1 MQSIKMSDEL
11 LSDLQTA
18 LFGSTNLSWFRDVSG
33 QHFMELPGYDL
44 IICVKR
50 IVFFF
55 RGKEAS
61 SGRENSLLKLRVF
74 FMPKIT
80 MLVLRIPALRQ
91 NFSKVMLN

>member
-11 LSDLQTA
+11 LIDLQTA

-33 QHFMELPGYDL
+33 QHFMQLPGYDHL
-44 IICVKR
+44 CQENSI
-50 IVFFF
+50 FFC

-61 SGRENSLLKLRVF
+61 SGSENSLLKLRVF
-74 FMPKIT
+74 LMPKIT
-80 MLVLRIPALRQ
+80 ILVLRIPALRL

>member
-33 QHFMELPGYDL
+33 QHFMELPGYDHL
-44 IICVKR
+44 CQENSI
-50 IVFFF
+50 FF

-74 FMPKIT
+74 FIPKIT
-80 MLVLRIPALRQ
+80 MLVLRILALRR

>member
-50 IVFFF
+50 IVFFSGEK
-55 RGKEAS
+55 RLLLAGKIVS
-61 SGRENSLLKLRVF
+61 
-74 FMPKIT
+74 
-80 MLVLRIPALRQ
+80 
-91 NFSKVMLN
+91 

>member
-33 QHFMELPGYDL
+33 QHFMELPGYDHL
-44 IICVKR
+44 CQENSI
-50 IVFFF
+50 FFF

-61 SGRENSLLKLRVF
+61 SGRENSLLKVRVF

-80 MLVLRIPALRQ
+80 MLFLRIPALRRH
-91 NFSKVMLN
+91 FSKVMLN

>member
-1 MQSIKMSDEL
+1 MSDEL

-33 QHFMELPGYDL
+33 QHFMELPRYDHL
-44 IICVKR
+44 CQENSIFFPGKR
-50 IVFFF
+50 GFFWQ
-55 RGKEAS
+55 G
-61 SGRENSLLKLRVF
+61 NSLLKLRVF

-80 MLVLRIPALRQ
+80 MLVLRIPALRR

>member
-1 MQSIKMSDEL
+1 M
-11 LSDLQTA
+11 
-18 LFGSTNLSWFRDVSG
+18 
-33 QHFMELPGYDL
+33 

-80 MLVLRIPALRQ
+80 MLVLRIPALRR

>member
-18 LFGSTNLSWFRDVSG
+18 LFGSTNLSWFGDVSG
-33 QHFMELPGYDL
+33 QHFMELPGYDHL
-44 IICVKR
+44 CQEKS
-50 IVFFF
+50 FFCF

-61 SGRENSLLKLRVF
+61 SGRKNSPLKLRVF

-80 MLVLRIPALRQ
+80 MLVLRIPALRR

>member
-1 MQSIKMSDEL
+1 MSDEL

-61 SGRENSLLKLRVF
+61 SGRENNGLLKLRVF

-80 MLVLRIPALRQ
+80 MLVLRIPALRR

>member
-80 MLVLRIPALRQ
+80 MLVLRIPALRL
-91 NFSKVMLN
+91 NFSKVVLN

>member
-33 QHFMELPGYDL
+33 QHFMELPGYDHL
-44 IICVKR
+44 CQEKSFF
-50 IVFFF
+50 FFF

-74 FMPKIT
+74 FMPKIK
-80 MLVLRIPALRQ
+80 MLVLRIPALRR
-91 NFSKVMLN
+91 NFSKIMLN

>member
-50 IVFFF
+50 KVFFF
-55 RGKEAS
+55 AGEKRLLLAGKIVS
-61 SGRENSLLKLRVF
+61 
-74 FMPKIT
+74 
-80 MLVLRIPALRQ
+80 
-91 NFSKVMLN
+91 